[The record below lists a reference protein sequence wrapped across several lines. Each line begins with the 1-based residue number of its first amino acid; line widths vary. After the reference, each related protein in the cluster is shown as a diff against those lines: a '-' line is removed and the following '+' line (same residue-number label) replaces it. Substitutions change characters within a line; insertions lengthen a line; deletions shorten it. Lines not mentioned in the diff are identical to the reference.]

1 MVIPHTAL
9 DTDTLNR
16 VIESFV
22 LREGTDYGHHDYSIA
37 DKIAAVRRQLDRG
50 EACLTWDAELESC
63 NIVSARKARQEA
75 STDSQH

>member
-9 DTDTLNR
+9 DPETLNR

-22 LREGTDYGHHDYSIA
+22 LREGTDYGHSQYSIQ
-37 DKIAAVRRQLDRG
+37 DKIEAVRSQLTRG

-63 NIVSARKARQEA
+63 NIVPA
-75 STDSQH
+75 SKIQTDRAGET

>member
-9 DTDTLNR
+9 DSETLDR

-22 LREGTDYGHHDYSIA
+22 LREGTDYGHQDFTMA
-37 DKIAAVRRQLDRG
+37 DKIAMVRRQLKRG

-63 NIVSARKARQEA
+63 NIVSASKVAAESRSE
-75 STDSQH
+75 T

>member
-9 DTDTLNR
+9 DPETLNR

-22 LREGTDYGHHDYSIA
+22 LREGTDYGHGQYSID
-37 DKIAAVRRQLDRG
+37 DKIAAVRRQLNRG

-63 NIVSARKARQEA
+63 NIVPASKVPATSAAE
-75 STDSQH
+75 T

>member
-9 DTDTLNR
+9 DPETLNR

-22 LREGTDYGHHDYSIA
+22 LREGTDYGHHDFSIA
-37 DKIAAVRRQLDRG
+37 DKIAAVKRQLARG

-63 NIVSARKARQEA
+63 NIVPA
-75 STDSQH
+75 SQVPAEPSET

>member
-9 DTDTLNR
+9 DPETLTR

-22 LREGTDYGHHDYSIA
+22 LREGTDYGHGQYTIH
-37 DKIAAVRRQLDRG
+37 DKIAAVRRQLSRG

-63 NIVSARKARQEA
+63 NIVPA
-75 STDSQH
+75 STLSASRTAETT

>member
-9 DTDTLNR
+9 DPETLNR

-22 LREGTDYGHHDYSIA
+22 LREGTDYGHSQYSIQ
-37 DKIAAVRRQLDRG
+37 DKIEAVRRQLTRG

-63 NIVSARKARQEA
+63 NIVPA
-75 STDSQH
+75 SKIQADRAGET

>member
-9 DTDTLNR
+9 DPETLTR

-22 LREGTDYGHHDYSIA
+22 LREGTDYGHGQYSID
-37 DKIAAVRRQLDRG
+37 DKIAAVRRQLTRG

-63 NIVSARKARQEA
+63 NIVPA
-75 STDSQH
+75 SKVSTNSHPET

>member
-9 DTDTLNR
+9 DNETLDR

-22 LREGTDYGHHDYSIA
+22 LREGTDYGHQDFTMQ
-37 DKIAAVRRQLDRG
+37 DKIAKVRQQLKRG

-63 NIVSARKARQEA
+63 NIVSASKITK
-75 STDSQH
+75 SDTVT